1 MLHSLKLCKLQNG
14 GFCFENSRRNA
25 VLESSLSEF
34 GYKAPSARKTGTTIA
49 GIVYKTVAMDL
60 PGDMLSAEAQDGV
73 ILGAD
78 TRATDDMVVADKN
91 CMKIHYIAP
100 KIYCCG
106 AGVAADAEI
115 TTQIMASNVEL
126 HMLNT
131 GRPPLVAMVTRQ
143 LKQMLFRYQGHVG
156 SSLIV
161 GGVDVTGAHLFSVY
175 PHGSYDKLPFLTM
188 GSGAAAAVSVFEDR
202 FKPNMELE
210 EAKQLVRDAIAA
222 GIFCDLGSGSNV
234 DLCVITEA
242 EVEYLR
248 SYDKPT
254 TKGKREGQYRYKP
267 GTTAVLTKTVT
278 PFSLDVVEESV
289 QIMDTE

>member
-1 MLHSLKLCKLQNG
+1 MLHSLNPSQMPAG
-14 GFCFENSRRNA
+14 GFCFENSHRNA
-25 VLESSLSEF
+25 VLESSLAEF
-34 GYKAPSARKTGTTIA
+34 GYKTPNARKTGTTIA
-49 GIVYKTVAMDL
+49 GIVYK
-60 PGDMLSAEAQDGV
+60 DGV

-91 CMKIHYIAP
+91 CKKIHYIAP

-131 GRPPLVAMVTRQ
+131 GRPPLVSMVTRQ

-161 GGVDVTGAHLFSVY
+161 GGVDVTGPHLYSVY

-234 DLCVITEA
+234 DLCVITA
-242 EVEYLR
+242 TEVVDLR
-248 SYDKPT
+248 GYDKPT
-254 TKGKREGQYRYKP
+254 VKGKREGQYRYKP

-278 PFSLDVVEESV
+278 PIALDVVDQSV
-289 QIMDTE
+289 QVMDTE

>member
-1 MLHSLKLCKLQNG
+1 MLHSGRSSELQSG

-25 VLESSLSEF
+25 VLESNLSELGF
-34 GYKAPSARKTGTTIA
+34 KAPNARKTGTTIA
-49 GIVYKTVAMDL
+49 GMVYK
-60 PGDMLSAEAQDGV
+60 DGV

-78 TRATDDMVVADKN
+78 TRATDDMVVVEKN

-106 AGVAADAEI
+106 AGVAADAVV
-115 TTQIMASNVEL
+115 TTQIIASNVEL

-143 LKQMLFRYQGHVG
+143 LKQMLFRYQGHIG

-161 GGVDVTGAHLFSVY
+161 GGVDVTGANLYSVY
-175 PHGSYDKLPFLTM
+175 PHGSYDKLPFVTM

-202 FKPNMELE
+202 FKPKMELE
-210 EAKQLVRDAIAA
+210 EAKQLVRDAITA
-222 GIFCDLGSGSNV
+222 GILCDLGSGSNV

-242 EVEYLR
+242 GVEHLR
-248 SYDKPT
+248 GYDKPAVR
-254 TKGKREGQYRYKP
+254 GQREGQYRFDP
-267 GTTAVLTKTVT
+267 GTTAVLTHSVT
-278 PFSLDVVEESV
+278 PLSLDVVDQCV
-289 QIMDTE
+289 HTMDAE

>member
-1 MLHSLKLCKLQNG
+1 MLHSLNPSSLPNR
-14 GFCFENSRRNA
+14 GFSFENSRRNA
-25 VLESSLSEF
+25 VLESDLSEM
-34 GYKAPSARKTGTTIA
+34 GYKSPKAVKTGTTIA
-49 GIVYKTVAMDL
+49 AIVFK
-60 PGDMLSAEAQDGV
+60 DGV

-78 TRATDDMVVADKN
+78 TRATDDMVVAQKN

-115 TTQIMASNVEL
+115 TTQILSSNVEL
-126 HMLNT
+126 HTLNT
-131 GRPPLVAMVTRQ
+131 GRPPLIAMVTRQ

-156 SSLIV
+156 ASLIV
-161 GGVDVTGAHLFSVY
+161 GGVDVTGAHLYSVY

-188 GSGAAAAVSVFEDR
+188 GSGAAAAASVFEDR

-210 EAKQLVRDAIAA
+210 EGKQLVRDAIAA

-242 EVEYLR
+242 GVEMLR
-248 SYDKPT
+248 SFDQVGV
-254 TKGKREGQYRYKP
+254 KGEKGGQYRYKP
-267 GTTAVLTKTVT
+267 GTTGVLSHTVT
-278 PFSLDVVEESV
+278 PLTLEVVDQSV
-289 QIMDTE
+289 QMMDTE

>member
-1 MLHSLKLCKLQNG
+1 MLQSLNHFELQDG
-14 GFCFENSRRNA
+14 GFSFENSRRNA
-25 VLESSLSEF
+25 VLESGLNDV
-34 GYKAPSARKTGTTIA
+34 GYKAPNARKTGTTIA
-49 GIVYKTVAMDL
+49 GLVYK
-60 PGDMLSAEAQDGV
+60 DGV

-91 CMKIHYIAP
+91 CIKIHSIAP

-106 AGVAADAEI
+106 AGVAADALI
-115 TTQIMASNVEL
+115 TKQIMASNVEL

-131 GRPPLVAMVTRQ
+131 GRPPLIAMVTRQ

-161 GGVDVTGAHLFSVY
+161 GGVDVTGAHLYGVF

-202 FKPNMELE
+202 FKANMELD

-234 DLCVITEA
+234 DLCVITEDG
-242 EVEYLR
+242 VEYLR
-248 SYDKPT
+248 GYDTPT
-254 TKGKREGQYRYKP
+254 VKGKREGQYRYKP
-267 GTTAVLTKTVT
+267 GTTPVLTKTVT
-278 PFSLDVVEESV
+278 PLNLDVVDESV
-289 QIMDTE
+289 QIMDTN

>member
-1 MLHSLKLCKLQNG
+1 MANILKSYDSSTG

-34 GYKAPSARKTGTTIA
+34 GCKAPSARKTGTTIA
-49 GIVYKTVAMDL
+49 GIVYK
-60 PGDMLSAEAQDGV
+60 DGV
-73 ILGAD
+73 VLGAD

-115 TTQIMASNVEL
+115 TTQVMASNVEL
-126 HMLNT
+126 HVLNT

-161 GGVDVTGAHLFSVY
+161 GGVDVNGAHLYSVY
-175 PHGSYDKLPFLTM
+175 PHGSYDKLPFVTM

-210 EAKQLVRDAIAA
+210 KAKQLVRDAITA
-222 GIFCDLGSGSNV
+222 GILCDLGSGSNV

-242 EVEYLR
+242 GVEYLR
-248 SYDKPT
+248 GYDTPAM
-254 TKGKREGQYRYKP
+254 KGKREGQYRYEP

-278 PFSLDVVEESV
+278 PFHLDVVDESV
-289 QIMDTE
+289 QIMNTE

>member
-1 MLHSLKLCKLQNG
+1 MMQSLEPQAG
-14 GFCFENSRRNA
+14 GFNFNNCSRNS
-25 VLESSLSEF
+25 VLESGLSELGF
-34 GYKAPSARKTGTTIA
+34 KPPTARKTGTTIA
-49 GIVYKTVAMDL
+49 GVVYK
-60 PGDMLSAEAQDGV
+60 DGV

-161 GGVDVTGAHLFSVY
+161 GGVDVTGPHLYSVY

-202 FKPNMELE
+202 FKPKMELE

-234 DLCVITEA
+234 DLCVITEGG
-242 EVEYLR
+242 VDFLR
-248 SYDKPT
+248 GYDKPT
-254 TKGKREGQYRYKP
+254 EKGQRGGQYRYKP
-267 GTTAVLTKTVT
+267 GTTPVLTKTVT
-278 PFSLDVVEESV
+278 PLTLDVVDESV
-289 QIMDTE
+289 QTMEST